1 MKKINFKIILIILIV
16 TIVGITTYYFKTK
29 DESVENI
36 EVEETNTQSQ
46 ETNTEENIAVE
57 KGGKLWYNGTTRK
70 ITAGF
75 IRHKRRKIP

>member
-46 ETNTEENIAVE
+46 ETNTEEKEEDSAEEIHPHWSV
-57 KGGKLWYNGTTRK
+57 LY
-70 ITAGF
+70 
-75 IRHKRRKIP
+75 